1 MTTTDGI
8 KIMGKDKR
16 YMIGVC
22 KTTDV
27 SNGEDILPPYYK
39 VYSVE
44 VWDNQPPTTWYE
56 AEFDTLEEAMAY
68 TRAQSKEKEQY
79 K

>member
-1 MTTTDGI
+1 MTIIDGT

-22 KTTDV
+22 KTTDI
-27 SNGEDILPPYYK
+27 SNGDDISPPYYK

-44 VWDNQPPTTWYE
+44 VWNGEPPTVWYE
-56 AEFDTLEEAMAY
+56 AEFDTLKEAKDY
-68 TRAQSKEKEQY
+68 IKERE
-79 K
+79 

>member
-1 MTTTDGI
+1 MITTDGT
-8 KIMGKDKR
+8 KIMEKDKR

-22 KTTDV
+22 KTTDI

-44 VWDNQPPTTWYE
+44 VWNGEPPTVWFET
-56 AEFDTLEEAMAY
+56 EFDTLKEAKDY
-68 TRAQSKEKEQY
+68 INERG
-79 K
+79 